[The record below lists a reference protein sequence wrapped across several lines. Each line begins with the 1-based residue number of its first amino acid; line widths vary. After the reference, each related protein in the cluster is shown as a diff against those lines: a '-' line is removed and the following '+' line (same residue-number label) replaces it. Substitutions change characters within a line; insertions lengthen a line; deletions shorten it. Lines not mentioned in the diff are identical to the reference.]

1 MNDLEYLNQ
10 ISAKVNQPV
19 QTGFFDKKMKIVLG
33 VLVGI
38 VILFI
43 IIAATAGGSSKTEST
58 VTSELGRLYTR
69 STEVNKTIAKYNSN
83 VRSSSLR
90 SNAAQLS
97 TILTEI
103 SSSSSNY
110 LTTTLGID
118 PKAVAATAE
127 DALDIENLNKDLET
141 ARLNGVLDRKFAS
154 EMYYQ
159 IRHLLTIER
168 SIYTKTKDATLKA
181 SIDSSG
187 NSLSILEESFRNFS
201 ESD

>member
-10 ISAKVNQPV
+10 ISAKVNQPA

-33 VLVGI
+33 ALVGI

-43 IIAATAGGSSKTEST
+43 IIAVAAGGSSKTEST
-58 VTSELGRLYTR
+58 VPSELGRLYTR

-97 TILTEI
+97 TILTEV

-110 LTTTLGID
+110 LTATLGID
-118 PKAVAATAE
+118 LKGVVMTAE

-141 ARLNGVLDRKFAS
+141 ARLNGILDRKFAS

-159 IRHLLTIER
+159 IRYLLTIEQ
-168 SIYTKTKDATLKA
+168 SVYTKTKDATLKA